1 LAKIKENYFSRFH
14 GMSLFQNSILNAY
27 KQDEALIAS
36 RWAAYQNFLA
46 KKDAV
51 KAFKEEEYQEGFLK
65 DVFASCL
72 GYTLKT
78 TDPANYNLERETKNE
93 TDSKKADGAIYV
105 GGKVTGVIELKAQNT
120 QNLDKATDQAFG
132 YLTKNSH
139 AKYVIVSNFDELRF
153 YVEKATDYEKFHL
166 FSLDYD
172 GFKKLHLILS
182 FESIAKELPHAMKQK
197 SQNFEHE
204 ISKQLY
210 KDFSAFRTHLFEN
223 IVKNNFTSFGGEVLV
238 SPETNATKVAS
249 PTGSEASASPTTD
262 TAEVAS
268 PTGSEASASPTTD
281 TAEVASPTES
291 EASASPTTDTA
302 EVASPTGSEALVSP
316 ETNATKVASPTG
328 SEASASPTTDTAEV
342 ASAIDK
348 TTLLRLTQKLCDR
361 IIFILF
367 AEDRGLLNPNTIK
380 EIRSRHADD
389 IMGNPM
395 YGYYK
400 IYFNA
405 INQGNEKLAIPKY
418 NGGLFAPD
426 ALLESL
432 VIDDEVLDMEAQKLS
447 DYDFA
452 SDISVNILGHIFE
465 QSLTDLE
472 EMERGFA
479 NEDFTVGSEALA
491 SPKTSATKVA
501 PPISKRKK
509 DGVFYTPEYITRYI
523 VQNTLGT
530 LCDEKK
536 EALSLGDEALASPIN
551 PKKLTKAEEKHKQN
565 ILEYRAWLENLKIL
579 DPACG
584 SGAFLNQAL
593 EFLIAEHTQV
603 RDKLLPFQDLTLN
616 YEIETAILEHNLYGV
631 DINEDAVE
639 IARLSL
645 WLRTARRGRTL
656 TNLSGKIKC
665 GNSLIDDKTVAEN
678 AFDWHA
684 EFPEVFAQGGFDVVI
699 GNPPYGAKLDKKQTK
714 YISKH
719 FDDNLSGELETYI
732 AFYYKVNLILKEN
745 GYFGYI
751 TPDTWLTI
759 QKAKGLR
766 NNFFK
771 NYILIEVYDRYKPFE
786 DAKDTRCHTVIALKG
801 KQNKYSF
808 AVKVVN
814 HRMEIVKDFQFNSSD
829 LDNTAEW
836 NLYVSQKE
844 KKIFDKMKQCTF
856 LEEIV
861 NIKYG
866 LRTGDNAKYLSNKD
880 DNNIG
885 LKIARGSNIERYFFN
900 WNPEYLLSKDGLPN
914 SYFTNAELKE
924 KIILQYVRTNSTDPK
939 SRWLEACLIED
950 NNFVPLNSTSFLY
963 NKSNTISLKYL
974 LVVLSSHLL
983 NYFYKAHY
991 TDVNVKPL
999 YLAKLPVPGIDQ
1011 NEQQPFIEK
1020 ADQMLSLNKQLQE
1033 TKQNFLNE
1041 LGLEKL
1047 PKKLQNFEE
1056 LEFDEFV
1063 KEYAKAKKI
1072 KFADKLAERNFKQ
1085 EWQAMFEHD
1094 KTMACTLKE
1103 QIAQT
1108 DKAIDAMVYKLYDL
1122 SDEEIGIVEGL

>member
-1 LAKIKENYFSRFH
+1 
-14 GMSLFQNSILNAY
+14 MSLFQNSILNAY

-65 DVFASCL
+65 DVFEACL

-268 PTGSEASASPTTD
+268 
-281 TAEVASPTES
+281 
-291 EASASPTTDTA
+291 
-302 EVASPTGSEALVSP
+302 
-316 ETNATKVASPTG
+316 
-328 SEASASPTTDTAEV
+328 
-342 ASAIDK
+342 AIDK

-479 NEDFTVGSEALA
+479 NEDFTLGSEALA

-565 ILEYRAWLENLKIL
+565 ILDYRAWLENLKIL

-603 RDKLLPFQDLTLN
+603 RDRLLPFQDLTLN

-1085 EWQAMFEHD
+1085 EWQAMFEQD

-1103 QIAQT
+1103 QIEQT
-1108 DKAIDAMVYKLYDL
+1108 DKEIDKMVYELYGL
-1122 SDEEIGIVEGL
+1122 SDEEIGIVENQC